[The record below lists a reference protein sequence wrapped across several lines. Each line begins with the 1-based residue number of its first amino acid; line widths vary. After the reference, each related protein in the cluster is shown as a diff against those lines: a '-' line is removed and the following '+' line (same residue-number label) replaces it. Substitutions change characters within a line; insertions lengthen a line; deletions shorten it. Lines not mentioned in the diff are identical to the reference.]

1 MEGCLEFM
9 WTFIA
14 ECIFAGFELAFV
26 CLVQIGRNR
35 WQKWFD
41 LQQVPDR
48 PQPFRMLECT
58 RTLDSSLLICSLSI
72 APPSLFSSKY
82 LSFYYAHGQYAQ
94 CALHIYIGSIILW
107 AINKTPFSTFH
118 CIAVK
123 TNVVYICRWRW
134 RARGQIWAQAG
145 KGGRQM
151 PIKSSLGDRYCCLLS
166 VAYFSQVNKP
176 LSFANHI

>member
-58 RTLDSSLLICSLSI
+58 RTLDFNLLICSLSI
-72 APPSLFSSKY
+72 APPSLFSSKN
-82 LSFYYAHGQYAQ
+82 LFLLL
-94 CALHIYIGSIILW
+94 CPWPIC
-107 AINKTPFSTFH
+107 TV
-118 CIAVK
+118 CIAHLHWLNHPVGDQFNLILNISLHCGQNK
-123 TNVVYICRWRW
+123 RGLYLPVTLAGQGTNLGSGRQ
-134 RARGQIWAQAG
+134 RGQTDA
-145 KGGRQM
+145 
-151 PIKSSLGDRYCCLLS
+151 
-166 VAYFSQVNKP
+166 
-176 LSFANHI
+176 H